1 MIDNANLDKKVFVRD
16 LKDKFN
22 LIQLTG
28 NEDSLNRWIVAPDV
42 NRPGLELTGYMRL
55 NDLKR
60 VTIIGTKELEF
71 LATLDYDTQYA
82 RFGIITDAY
91 TPCIV
96 ITKSQPIPEALK
108 KIAIERNFPIFH
120 TSEET
125 ARISVEIMAFLDE
138 KLAPCQVFHGVM
150 MNIYGIGVLLKGES
164 GIGKSE
170 LALDLV
176 RRGHMLVADDCVEI
190 YRVHND
196 LTCKAPELL
205 KNMLEIRGIGV
216 IDMTLVYGAV
226 SCLDACNLDF
236 VIELRSFSDQQ
247 NIERQGLGATETIDI
262 MGLEKPLI
270 IVPVREGRAL
280 SVIIEAAVAN
290 FRLLQKGTDSAKEF
304 HERLQALIEKNEKGE
319 IQ

>member
-1 MIDNANLDKKVFVRD
+1 MSADLDKKVFVRD

-28 NEDSLNRWIVAPDV
+28 NEESLDRWIVAPDI

-60 VTIIGTKELEF
+60 VTIIGTKEIEF
-71 LATLDYDTQYA
+71 INTLDRDTQYA

-91 TPCIV
+91 TPCI
-96 ITKSQPIPEALK
+96 IISKTQECPEVLRQ
-108 KIAIERNFPIFH
+108 IATERNFPVFQ
-120 TSEET
+120 SKEET
-125 ARISVEIMAFLDE
+125 LRISVEVTAFLDE
-138 KLAPCQVFHGVM
+138 KLAPCEVFHGVM

-190 YRVHND
+190 YRIHNE
-196 LTCKAPELL
+196 LKCTAPELL
-205 KNMLEIRGIGV
+205 KNMLEIRGIGI

-226 SCLDACNLDF
+226 SCLDSCNLDF
-236 VIELRSFSDQQ
+236 AIELKSFSSTT
-247 NIERQGLGATETIDI
+247 NIERNALGVTDTIDI
-262 MGLEKPLI
+262 MGVEKPLI

-290 FRLLQKGTDSAKEF
+290 FRLLQKGTDSEKEF
-304 HERLQALIEKNEKGE
+304 HKRLEELIAKNEKEGGA
-319 IQ
+319 